1 MIILVID
8 GARYTGDNV
17 NKTDNSLIMCAEEY
31 MLPWNELGA
40 IFD

>member
-8 GARYTGDNV
+8 GVGCTGDNV
-17 NKTDNSLIMCAEEY
+17 SKTDNSLIMCAEEY